1 MVDKTF
7 SSVQDVINF
16 GLVPIEEGK
25 ENVVV
30 DGCRAIQRGHA
41 PGQEGTLKEKTN
53 KFIIYVFVILPLKRN
68 AVNSSKYSDPKITH
82 HSNWAPAYF
91 QQR

>member
-1 MVDKTF
+1 MVDQTF

-41 PGQEGTLKEKTN
+41 PGQEGTLKEKQ
-53 KFIIYVFVILPLKRN
+53 ISLLL
-68 AVNSSKYSDPKITH
+68 
-82 HSNWAPAYF
+82 
-91 QQR
+91 

>member
-1 MVDKTF
+1 MVNQTF

-25 ENVVV
+25 ENIVV

-41 PGQEGTLKEKTN
+41 PGQEGTLKEKN
-53 KFIIYVFVILPLKRN
+53 VSRLDIFCQ
-68 AVNSSKYSDPKITH
+68 YSED
-82 HSNWAPAYF
+82 
-91 QQR
+91 

>member
-1 MVDKTF
+1 MDDKTF

-41 PGQEGTLKEKTN
+41 PGQEGTLKEKQISWLYI
-53 KFIIYVFVILPLKRN
+53 FL
-68 AVNSSKYSDPKITH
+68 
-82 HSNWAPAYF
+82 
-91 QQR
+91 

>member
-16 GLVPIEEGK
+16 GLVPIEERK

-41 PGQEGTLKEKTN
+41 PGQEGTLKEKQ
-53 KFIIYVFVILPLKRN
+53 ISLLL
-68 AVNSSKYSDPKITH
+68 
-82 HSNWAPAYF
+82 
-91 QQR
+91 

>member
-1 MVDKTF
+1 MVNQTF

-16 GLVPIEEGK
+16 GLVPIEERK

-41 PGQEGTLKEKTN
+41 PGQEGTLKEKNN
-53 KFIIYVFVILPLKRN
+53 KLDIFCENNFVSIVRIKYPKRN
-68 AVNSSKYSDPKITH
+68 TDK
-82 HSNWAPAYF
+82 F
-91 QQR
+91 